1 MPPAAVQGLDED
13 MDDLRTLLRSRLAL
27 AATVTLAC
35 LGGGFGIALL
45 SSSGPPS
52 ASAAGTAPAHGHSR
66 QAGVPGMSERELRAF
81 ETATL
86 GPEHARQHAEMRR
99 ELRLR
104 PEKPSPEPAERVQR
118 AATIAAAAAVGTPA
132 EIGRWKFDPAVTFP
146 IVAIHAALLPTGK
159 VMVFSYPQ
167 VPEWKNSA
175 EAWLWDPATGDLTRK
190 DPPLWLDPKDGV
202 LKPANIWCAGQT
214 FTADGELV
222 VFGGNLDFESGPTG
236 WKGLN
241 KVYTF
246 DPFAND
252 GEGEWHEQPDMAH
265 GRWYPTGVRMADGR
279 IPITSGLDETGTP
292 TRWTR
297 TWRSS
302 PRPRRAAARG
312 RSA

>member
-13 MDDLRTLLRSRLAL
+13 MDALRTLLRSRLAL

-35 LGGGFGIALL
+35 LGGGFGIAQL

-52 ASAAGTAPAHGHSR
+52 ASAAGPAPAHGHSR
-66 QAGVPGMSERELRAF
+66 QTGVPGMSERELRAF

-104 PEKPSPEPAERVQR
+104 PEKPRPEPAERVER
-118 AATIAAAAAVGTPA
+118 AATIAAAAVGTPA
-132 EIGRWKFDPAVTFP
+132 EIGSWKFDPAVTFP

-279 IPITSGLDETGTP
+279 IPITSGLDETGTA

>member
-1 MPPAAVQGLDED
+1 

-27 AATVTLAC
+27 AGTVAVAC
-35 LGGGFGIALL
+35 LGGGLGIALL

-52 ASAAGTAPAHGHSR
+52 ASAAGSAPAHGHSR

-118 AATIAAAAAVGTPA
+118 AATIAAAAVGTPA
-132 EIGRWKFDPAVTFP
+132 EIGRWNFDATVTFP

-175 EAWLWDPATGDLTRK
+175 EAYLWDPATGHVTRK

-222 VFGGNLDFESGPTG
+222 VFGGNLDFESGPTELEG
-236 WKGLN
+236 PQQGLH
-241 KVYTF
+241 VRSLRART
-246 DPFAND
+246 
-252 GEGEWHEQPDMAH
+252 WHEQPDMAH

-279 IPITSGLDETGTP
+279 IPITSGLDESGTNKMDEDVEVFTPPP
-292 TRWTR
+292 TRGGT
-297 TWRSS
+297 SVD
-302 PRPRRAAARG
+302 RA
-312 RSA
+312 